1 METKF
6 KAAPADGVAP
16 PKPAKPTAGV
26 PAELP
31 AAKGGAGA
39 GAQPKG
45 RKPPAAQKP
54 ELEGTCVTLL
64 AEKLQ
69 LMASAQAM
77 HDTISSTPEW
87 MAWAK
92 KLQHAIAALR
102 GAGADDFGRRVAFG
116 LREGQGFHERD
127 GIPHTPRE
135 LRHVCPGACEDAEG
149 DQSPCQEHVEGGILI
164 KGPAFLRVV
173 CHAARIFAAR
183 FQVYI

>member
-1 METKF
+1 METKY

-45 RKPPAAQKP
+45 RQPPAAQKT
-54 ELEGTCVTLL
+54 ELEGTCVKLL

-102 GAGADDFGRRVAFG
+102 GAGADDFGRRVAFEG
-116 LREGQGFHERD
+116 FAKVKGSMKETEFHTHLVSFDTSVREPVKTLKEINH
-127 GIPHTPRE
+127 
-135 LRHVCPGACEDAEG
+135 
-149 DQSPCQEHVEGGILI
+149 
-164 KGPAFLRVV
+164 RVKNMWK
-173 CHAARIFAAR
+173 AAS
-183 FQVYI
+183 